1 MSLHPSD
8 SQILDG
14 YRLIRF
20 LGRGGF
26 GEVWLCRSEAMGDY
40 RALKWIPATNADRLE
55 KEYESLLHFRNAA
68 ARLRSPHLVS
78 IEHVNRN
85 EAGLYYVMPLAD
97 GLTTQD
103 PSDPAWQPLSL
114 SAKIHAQTDQ
124 PQWFTSAEI
133 LSQILPVLQALQ
145 TLSDAGLVHRDVKP
159 ENILFFNGQPCLGDI
174 SLLGADAS
182 VITRRG
188 TPGYATP
195 SWYAGGHPDMYGAA
209 ATLYTLLTGNSPD
222 KMARAAFLWPPQG
235 EKFLTVSERAEWKRF
250 HRIIRRATEEKVSER
265 FVDFAAMAA
274 HLRNELAEKTKLP
287 RIFISALTVAGI
299 AAATVM
305 AAFRGKQAELH
316 PPATESAA
324 KADATPAA
332 SKPVQELTQE
342 QRADY
347 TALVGMIQGY
357 TQDGKHANVLASVE
371 ELLSTY
377 PQARTQPAYSI
388 ARAMALKGLG
398 RIDEAKLELKRDI
411 HLSPQITPMAT
422 RKDLWEEFGDL
433 AEAENDLTRI
443 LKKFGPNSFPLF
455 LRADVR
461 AQRGDFSGVHADQQ
475 AALAIKPGD
484 SAHVN
489 LVETMWTPLETKY
502 PAYADY
508 LKSLPKSE
516 NSTSGTSHTAPDD
529 SWVLNVF
536 DEITSDITQ
545 PDIPLTG
552 EALDA
557 RKLLV
562 TRMRETMQA
571 GDYGQCLNLLGRTTE
586 SVPALSDTPVLSL
599 FRALLLQRL
608 GRQAEAQKEL
618 DRPCHQKI
626 DPRLVEARVCLMD
639 ALGKRRAAESLLNRM
654 IGAVKPG
661 DDALGEQSLPLLDL
675 RANIRAA
682 LGDYSGVFSDQK
694 TALVLIPDEPPA
706 RAGIN
711 LSIGRYARDRKRQ
724 WIRESWEKIQARFP
738 GYAAFVKS
746 QPGK

>member
-68 ARLRSPHLVS
+68 ARLRSPHLVP

-103 PSDPAWQPLSL
+103 PSDPAWLPLSL
-114 SAKIHAQTDQ
+114 TAKIHAQTDK
-124 PQWFTSAEI
+124 PQWFTSREI
-133 LSQILPVLQALQ
+133 FSQILPVLQALQ

-222 KMARAAFLWPPQG
+222 KMGRAAFLWPTQG
-235 EKFLTVSERAEWKRF
+235 EGSFSEAERAEWKRL
-250 HRIIRRATEEKVSER
+250 HNVIRRAIEEKVSER
-265 FVDFAAMAA
+265 FVDFTTMADA
-274 HLRNELAEKTKLP
+274 IRNELPAKPKLP
-287 RIFISALTVAGI
+287 RILISTLTVVGI
-299 AAATVM
+299 AAATAV
-305 AAFRGKQAELH
+305 AAFRSKQAELH
-316 PPATESAA
+316 PPATGGTSSG
-324 KADATPAA
+324 DPAPA
-332 SKPVQELTQE
+332 PSEPTSELTQE

-347 TALVGMIQGY
+347 MALVGMIQGY
-357 TQDGKHANVLASVE
+357 TQDGNHANALASVE

-388 ARAMALKGLG
+388 ARASALKGLG
-398 RIDEAKLELKRDI
+398 RIDEAKAELQKDI
-411 HLSPQITPMAT
+411 HLSPQITPMTT
-422 RKDLWEEFGDL
+422 RKELWEDLGDL
-433 AEAENDLTRI
+433 PEAENDLTRI
-443 LKKFGPNSFPLF
+443 LKKFGPNTFPLL
-455 LRADVR
+455 LRADIR
-461 AQRGDFSGVHADQQ
+461 AKRSNFPGVDADRK
-475 AALAIKPGD
+475 AALAIKASDPE
-484 SAHVN
+484 HQR
-489 LVETMWTPLETKY
+489 LVETMWAPFETKF

-508 LKSLPKSE
+508 LKSLTKSE
-516 NSTSGTSHTAPDD
+516 NSTGKTSNTAPDD
-529 SWVLNVF
+529 SWVLHIFAEV
-536 DEITSDITQ
+536 TSDITQ

-552 EALDA
+552 EALRA

-562 TRMRETMQA
+562 DRMRETMKA

-608 GRQAEAQKEL
+608 GRDAEAEKES
-618 DRPCHQKI
+618 DRPCHQET
-626 DPRLVEARVCLMD
+626 DQRLVEARISLMD
-639 ALGKRRAAESLLNRM
+639 ALGKRREAETLLTRM
-654 IGAVKPG
+654 LAAVKPA

-682 LGDYSGVFSDQK
+682 LGDYAGVLADQK
-694 TALVLIPDEPPA
+694 AALALIPDEPPA
-706 RAGIN
+706 RAGLN
-711 LSIGRYARDRKRQ
+711 LSIDRYKRDRKRK
-724 WIRESWEKIQARFP
+724 WIRENWEKTQSRFP

-746 QPGK
+746 QPEK